1 MKYDAIVVANGTG
14 TRAELG
20 FNKVFFVMN
29 NNKTVLENACSVFIN
44 DNDCE
49 HIIIVTDEQD
59 KVFKNEKIILV
70 NGGPKRIDSVKNG
83 LTKATSEYVFIHDG
97 ARPFLKKEDNDKLKN
112 ALMTYDGALLVS
124 KNVNTIKLVKD
135 GTVEK
140 TLNREQIY
148 NALTPQVFKTN
159 LIIDAYNI
167 VALEDITDDSMVFE
181 KMGHKVKAVEGEPT
195 NIKLTTR
202 KDFENI

>member
-1 MKYDAIVVANGTG
+1 MKYDAIVVANGSG

-20 FNKVFFVMN
+20 FNKVFFVMK
-29 NNKTVLENACSVFIN
+29 NNKTVLENACNVFVN
-44 DNDCE
+44 DKDCE

-83 LTKATSEYVFIHDG
+83 LAKATCEYVFIHDG

-181 KMGHKVKAVEGEPT
+181 KMGHKVKAVEGDPT